1 MIVTVYATKSSTKTS
16 IAVSTAVHLANQGK
30 DVLMADLD
38 TQASASSWLE
48 FRSED
53 ENLKQIPCIQ
63 KYGKTVSKDLKELDT
78 RYEIVVADC
87 GGKNDTSD
95 RSALL
100 VSDIAIIPIIPSSLS
115 LSLLTLEASLDAC
128 FEAKLLNDKLK
139 VFIVLSGCSSHHLVK
154 DTDESKEFVAEALA
168 EYNEENVALVDSTI
182 TARKI
187 WMDIVSVGKGITES
201 GHAKSISEFELL
213 MKEVF
218 HGDH

>member
-1 MIVTVYATKSSTKTS
+1 MIVTIYATKSSTKTS
-16 IAVSTAVHLANQGK
+16 IAVSTAVHLANEGK

-63 KYGKTVSKDLKELDT
+63 KHGKTVSKDLKEFDSK
-78 RYEIVVADC
+78 YEVVVADC
-87 GGKNDTSD
+87 GGKNDTSG

-100 VSDIAIIPIIPSSLS
+100 VSDIAIIPIIPSS

-139 VFIVLSGCSSHHLVK
+139 VFVVLSGCSSHHLVK
-154 DTDESKEFVAEALA
+154 DTDESKDFVNEALA
-168 EYNEENVALVDSTI
+168 EYDEDNVVLVDSTI
-182 TARKI
+182 TARKC
-187 WMDIVSVGKGITES
+187 WMDIVSIGKGITES
-201 GHAKSISEFELL
+201 GHAKSISEFESL
-213 MKEVF
+213 MNEVF
-218 HGDH
+218 RGDH

>member
-16 IAVSTAVHLANQGK
+16 IAVSTAIHLANHGK

-63 KYGKTVSKDLKELDT
+63 KYGKTVSKDLKELDS

-87 GGKNDTSD
+87 GGKNDTSG

-115 LSLLTLEASLDAC
+115 LLTLEASLDAC
-128 FEAKLLNDKLK
+128 FEAKLLNEKLK
-139 VFIVLSGCSSHHLVK
+139 VFVVLSGCSSHHLVK
-154 DTDESKEFVAEALA
+154 DTDESKEFVREALA
-168 EYNEENVALVDSTI
+168 EYKEENVALVDSTI
-182 TARKI
+182 TARKC
-187 WMDIVSVGKGITES
+187 WMDIVSLGKGITES
-201 GHAKSISEFELL
+201 NHAKSISEFESL
-213 MKEVF
+213 MDEVF
-218 HGDH
+218 YGDN

>member
-1 MIVTVYATKSSTKTS
+1 MIVTIYATKSSTKTS
-16 IAVSTAVHLANQGK
+16 VAVSTAIYLANQGK

-63 KYGKTVSKDLKELDT
+63 KYGKTVSRDLKELDT
-78 RYEIVVADC
+78 RYEIIVADC
-87 GGKNDTSD
+87 GGKNDMSG

-100 VSDIAIIPIIPSSLS
+100 VSDIAIIPIIPSS

-154 DTDESKEFVAEALA
+154 DTGDSKEFVAEALT
-168 EYNEENVALVDSTI
+168 EYNEDNVVLVDSTI
-182 TARKI
+182 TARKV
-187 WMDIVSVGKGITES
+187 WMDVVATGKGITES
-201 GHAKSISEFELL
+201 GHKKSINEFEGL
-213 MKEVF
+213 MTEVF
-218 HGDH
+218 HGSD